1 MIASAMAQSHNP
13 LLIELGK
20 RVKHAR
26 QQKGLTQEALSHET
40 EFARSYIADLEMGR
54 RNIAFTNLCRLA
66 NALDVPLAKLLS
78 RFPID

>member
-1 MIASAMAQSHNP
+1 MAQKSSP

-20 RVKHAR
+20 RIKKAR
-26 QQKGLTQEALSHET
+26 QRQNLTQEALSFET

-66 NALDVPLAKLLS
+66 KALDVPLAKLLS
-78 RFPID
+78 RFPIA